1 LKEDEYGPRE
11 ISMSTFIG
19 QDLFVKDETVNKIDE
34 IHVKCSPQY
43 QL

>member
-1 LKEDEYGPRE
+1 MKEEEYGQRE
-11 ISMSTFIG
+11 ISMSTLIG

-34 IHVKCSPQY
+34 IHDKCSPQY